1 MPREDQAFCAGHC
14 DRNKGIMR
22 RVWTALRETWCSG
35 ECRGG
40 RGGGAAE
47 LGVTPA
53 TGGVWAGW
61 SPAPEVLFDS
71 SLL

>member
-1 MPREDQAFCAGHC
+1 
-14 DRNKGIMR
+14 MR

-40 RGGGAAE
+40 RGGAAAE

-53 TGGVWAGW
+53 IGGVWAGW